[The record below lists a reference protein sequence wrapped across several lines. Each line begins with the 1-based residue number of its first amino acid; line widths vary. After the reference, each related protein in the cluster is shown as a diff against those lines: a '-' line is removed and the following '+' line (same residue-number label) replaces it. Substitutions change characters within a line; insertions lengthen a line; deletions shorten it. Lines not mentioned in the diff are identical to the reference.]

1 MKINNSNISIQHY
14 ESKFDI
20 DFFVLNK
27 AWIEESWILEES
39 DKKDL
44 LNPKKIIDN
53 GGQVFFAVDSQVT
66 IGTVAMIKN
75 SEYIFELAKMT
86 VKEGYR
92 GKGVANML
100 MNQCIDF
107 ANHNNAKEIF
117 LISND
122 SLTIARNL
130 YDKYGFK
137 EVDLDSQKYDR
148 GNVKMRLTL
157 D

>member
-1 MKINNSNISIQHY
+1 MKINNSNISIQEH

-27 AWIEESWILEES
+27 AWIEESWILEDS

-53 GGQVFFAVDSQVT
+53 GGQVFFAVYDQIT
-66 IGTVAMIKN
+66 IGTVAMIKSSN
-75 SEYIFELAKMT
+75 NIFELAKMT
-86 VKEGYR
+86 VKEDYR

-107 ANHNNAKEIF
+107 ANQNNANEIF

-122 SLTIARNL
+122 SLKIISKFL
-130 YDKYGFK
+130 
-137 EVDLDSQKYDR
+137 
-148 GNVKMRLTL
+148 
-157 D
+157 